1 VSVVKKMARKS
12 PHPLGILKLKN
23 LTPCLGACRCKS
35 RKRQWY
41 GISRTFNREARA
53 KEAKEAKEAKAARAS
68 REALNMLVQNILP

>member
-1 VSVVKKMARKS
+1 VKKMARKS

-35 RKRQWY
+35 RY

>member
-23 LTPCLGACRCKS
+23 LTPSLGACRRKS

-41 GISRTFNREARA
+41 GISRTFNREGRA
-53 KEAKEAKEAKAARAS
+53 KEAKEANAARAS
-68 REALNMLVQNILP
+68 REALNMLARNILP